1 MFKVQGL
8 AIIPKASGYIS
19 LLRHKSTPSLS
30 WGADNSKNYAGN
42 FVFSLSWLGF

>member
-19 LLRHKSTPSLS
+19 LLRHKSTP